1 MIKLPSGVDINNLI
15 DDIRIIS
22 WKAADILLYYS
33 RMLENSDDK
42 INILQNNNEKDPV
55 TLADLEVN
63 EIIIKGIKEKYKR
76 NSLNIMTELE
86 ELEDI
91 VGSLESIEPFGIE
104 PDFSS
109 LGLEPAEV
117 LGFQTEE
124 ELENAIKLLTMEV
137 NAFNFLLFDN

>member
-1 MIKLPSGVDINNLI
+1 
-15 DDIRIIS
+15 
-22 WKAADILLYYS
+22 
-33 RMLENSDDK
+33 
-42 INILQNNNEKDPV
+42 
-55 TLADLEVN
+55 
-63 EIIIKGIKEKYKR
+63 
-76 NSLNIMTELE
+76 MTELE

-124 ELENAIKLLTMEV
+124 DLESAIKHLTMDV
-137 NAFNFLLFDN
+137 KHSHLLLIDI